1 MLAKVFFEENKWD
14 QNNFVK
20 VMNYYLTILTEIM
33 ISVLGET
40 DMPM

>member
-1 MLAKVFFEENKWD
+1 MLAKVFLMKTSEIKII
-14 QNNFVK
+14 FVK
-20 VMNYYLTILTEIM
+20 VMNYYLSILTEIM

>member
-1 MLAKVFFEENKWD
+1 MLAKVFLKKTSEIKII
-14 QNNFVK
+14 FVK

-33 ISVLGET
+33 ILVLGET